1 MPSGGISLS
10 SEFLLNI
17 SDMRRSRSTCRRILS
32 CALLAILLASLTVK
46 AQDST
51 NTHASEPESGDE
63 STSVGGYGDIHYT
76 EPEGPAKGTVDVL
89 TFVMFL
95 EHQFSPDLSF
105 FSELEV
111 EHTKIEGG
119 EGGEVA
125 VEQAYIQYNFN
136 ERLNL
141 RAGLILLPIGSMNE
155 FHEPPTF
162 NGVRRPRFQKAMIPT
177 TWREIGFGFVGRIPE
192 VEGLQYRTY
201 LTSGLDAAGF
211 DGDQGV
217 YEGHFEGA
225 EAPMT
230 SLALSGRVEYLNT
243 GLKTGGWV
251 YYGGSAANHEGIGS
265 GLFDS
270 PVFMYG
276 IDAQYSIAN
285 LFLRGELMGASIK
298 DAAKLAEAF
307 QRTKPEFNDAGDLSG
322 YTWNNPIGS
331 AMGGGYIEAAYDVM
345 KLIRPNSSKQLLP
358 FARFEKFNTQSTL
371 PVNIT
376 PNPEDDRTFIIAGL
390 TFKPTFNT
398 VFKIDWTFAQ
408 DGTKEKVPGEF
419 ALGIGYNF

>member
-1 MPSGGISLS
+1 MP
-10 SEFLLNI
+10 
-17 SDMRRSRSTCRRILS
+17 

-51 NTHASEPESGDE
+51 STHTSEPESGDE
-63 STSVGGYGDIHYT
+63 STSIGGYGDIHYT

-141 RAGLILLPIGSMNE
+141 RAGLLLLPIGSMNE
-155 FHEPPTF
+155 FHEPPAF

-211 DGDQGV
+211 DGDQGI

-230 SLALSGRVEYLNT
+230 SLAVSGRVEYLNT
-243 GLKTGGWV
+243 GLRTGGWL

-307 QRTKPEFNDAGDLSG
+307 QRTKPEFNDAGDLAG

-331 AMGGGYIEAAYDVM
+331 TMGGGYIEAAYDVM

-358 FARFEKFNTQSTL
+358 FVRFEKFNTQSTI

-376 PNPEDDRTFIIAGL
+376 PNPEDDRTFIIVGL

-398 VFKIDWTFAQ
+398 VFKTDWTFAQ
-408 DGTKEKVPGEF
+408 DGTKEKIPGEF

>member
-1 MPSGGISLS
+1 MP
-10 SEFLLNI
+10 
-17 SDMRRSRSTCRRILS
+17 
-32 CALLAILLASLTVK
+32 CALLAILLASLTAK

-51 NTHASEPESGDE
+51 STHMSEPESGDE
-63 STSVGGYGDIHYT
+63 STSIGGYGDIHYT

-119 EGGEVA
+119 NGGEVA

-141 RAGLILLPIGSMNE
+141 RAGLLLLPIGSMNE
-155 FHEPPTF
+155 FHEPPAF

-211 DGDQGV
+211 DGDQGI

-243 GLKTGGWV
+243 GLRTGGWL

-307 QRTKPEFNDAGDLSG
+307 QRTKPEFNDAGDLAG

-331 AMGGGYIEAAYDVM
+331 AMGGGYIEAAYD
-345 KLIRPNSSKQLLP
+345 
-358 FARFEKFNTQSTL
+358 
-371 PVNIT
+371 
-376 PNPEDDRTFIIAGL
+376 
-390 TFKPTFNT
+390 
-398 VFKIDWTFAQ
+398 
-408 DGTKEKVPGEF
+408 
-419 ALGIGYNF
+419 